1 MEDELNQK
9 FQIHYYFNDDS
20 HSMNAFVR
28 NKAEKDLLEAVR
40 QVGSILECELRIE
53 SEAYKEGGLVEILLL
68 SGATTLPFLS
78 PAINQILIHY
88 FTKDAND
95 KKLKELE
102 VQIKEETLKKLQADN
117 TENIHNKKLEILEDK
132 QVVRH
137 ISNFYT
143 KINHYE
149 KVQKIGFKNI
159 ENNSEEYIV
168 DRKYFQNFILEENR
182 EVIEDDNAV
191 IEIISPILKEG
202 KYKWKGNYYGEKIDF
217 SMGDYSFKKDV
228 IEGKHTF
235 INGSFIKCKLQIT
248 IVYDDFGDEKR
259 RSYSVKE
266 VYSIQ
271 ELPTEQLKLT
281 KIGKRRQREEQQGSL
296 FDFTKERDE

>member
-1 MEDELNQK
+1 MTETTNDR
-9 FQIHYYFNDDS
+9 FQIHYYFEDNS

-28 NKAEKDLLEAVR
+28 NKAEKDLLEAVQ
-40 QVGSILECELRIE
+40 QVGLVLEYKFSIET
-53 SEAYKEGGLVEILLL
+53 EAYKEGGLIETLLFVGL
-68 SGATTLPFLS
+68 PTLHYLS
-78 PAINQILIHY
+78 PAINKILIHY

-95 KKLKELE
+95 KKLKELDI
-102 VQIKEETLKKLQADN
+102 QIKEETLKKLQS
-117 TENIHNKKLEILEDK
+117 ENNQNKTQEILEDK
-132 QVVRH
+132 QVIRH

-149 KVQKIGFKNI
+149 KVQKIGFRIVDDSN
-159 ENNSEEYIV
+159 EEYVV
-168 DRKYFQNFILEENR
+168 DRKYFSNFILEENK
-182 EVIEDDNAV
+182 EIIEDDNAV

-202 KYKWKGNYYGEKIDF
+202 KYKWKGIYNGEKIDF
-217 SMGDYSFKKDV
+217 SMGDYTFKKEV

-235 INGSFIKCKLQIT
+235 INGSFIECKLQTT

-281 KIGKRRQREEQQGSL
+281 KLGKKRQREKQQGSL
-296 FDFTKERDE
+296 FDFEKERDE

>member
-1 MEDELNQK
+1 MKKLNQI
-9 FQIHYYFNDDS
+9 FQIHYYFNDKS

-28 NKAEKDLLEAVR
+28 NKAEKDLLEAI
-40 QVGSILECELRIE
+40 QKVGSILECELNIE
-53 SEAYKEGGLVEILLL
+53 SEAYSEGGLIETLILY
-68 SGATTLPFLS
+68 GGVPAATLHYLS

-88 FTKDAND
+88 FTKNSDD
-95 KKLKELE
+95 KKLKELDIR
-102 VQIKEETLKKLQADN
+102 IKEETLKKLQAE
-117 TENIHNKKLEILEDK
+117 TINKQEQEILENK
-132 QVVRH
+132 QVTRH

-143 KINHYE
+143 KINNYE
-149 KVQKIGFKNI
+149 KVQKIGFRNVDSSI
-159 ENNSEEYIV
+159 EEYIV
-168 DRKYFQNFILEENR
+168 DRKYFQNFILEENK
-182 EVIEDDNAV
+182 EIIEDNNAV

-202 KYKWKGNYYGEKIDF
+202 KYKWKGIYNGEKIDF

-235 INGSFIKCKLQIT
+235 INGSFIECKLHIT

-259 RSYSVKE
+259 RSYSAKE

-281 KIGKRRQREEQQGSL
+281 KLGKKRQKEKQQGSL
-296 FDFTKERDE
+296 FDFTKEKDK

>member
-1 MEDELNQK
+1 MNNKEQR

-28 NKAEKDLLEAVR
+28 NKAEKDLLEAVQ
-40 QVGSILECELRIE
+40 QVGSILECEFTIE
-53 SEAYKEGGLVEILLL
+53 SEAYTEGGLVETLALI
-68 SGATTLPFLS
+68 GIPTTATLHYLS

-88 FTKDAND
+88 FTKDADD
-95 KKLKELE
+95 KKLKELDI
-102 VQIKEETLKKLQADN
+102 QIKEETLKKLQLDN
-117 TENIHNKKLEILEDK
+117 IQNKDKQILEDK
-132 QVVRH
+132 QAIRY

-149 KVQKIGFKNI
+149 KVQKIGFRSVND
-159 ENNSEEYIV
+159 NSQEYIV
-168 DRKYFQNFILEENR
+168 DRKYFPNFILEENK
-182 EVIEDDNAV
+182 EIYEDENAV

-202 KYKWKGNYYGEKIDF
+202 KYKWKGIYNGEKIDF
-217 SMGDYSFKKDV
+217 SMGDYAFKKEV

-235 INGSFIKCKLQIT
+235 INGSFIECKLQIT
-248 IVYDDFGDEKR
+248 VVYDDFGDEKR

-281 KIGKRRQREEQQGSL
+281 KLGKKRQREKQQGSL
-296 FDFTKERDE
+296 FDFSGEKDE